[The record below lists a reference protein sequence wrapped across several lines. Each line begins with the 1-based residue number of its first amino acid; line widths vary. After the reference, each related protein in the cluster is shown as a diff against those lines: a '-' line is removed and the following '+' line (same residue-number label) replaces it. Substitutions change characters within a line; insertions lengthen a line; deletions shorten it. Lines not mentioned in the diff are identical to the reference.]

1 MPPQGPVVRP
11 REASKI
17 FWTKITSMVTV
28 LDNQQPKFDGERP
41 EDRSGQHLGLPDLLA
56 GR

>member
-11 REASKI
+11 REAPKI